1 MEEEGLPERVTS
13 LLSSVLH
20 EGEEVIYYVPSDID
34 EEGRFGER
42 WLALT
47 KERIVT
53 VDPSVG
59 RILQIPLALVR
70 SAAVKDYVGNA
81 EMVIETD
88 EGPKSLLRCSRASLE
103 DLHNAARLIDKIA
116 KREVKLE
123 NIDADVLN
131 HFLAKKNGL
140 DKGQTLKWLLG
151 HLRPHIHF
159 SVLAL
164 ALSLAITAISLTPPY
179 LIKILVDDV
188 FVNRNI
194 EVLLFV
200 VTAFISVYAANAIL
214 GPAQGYTL
222 SYLGQ
227 RVIYSMRV
235 QVYEHLQ
242 RLSLGFYD
250 KMSSGRVMS
259 RVMDD
264 VGRVQWFLTWGMQTL
279 IISTFQIVG
288 IGIIIFTMNPYLA
301 LFALIPVPLI
311 VVGITLFRKK
321 SRKVYHRSWRRW
333 ADVSS
338 LLWDTI
344 PGVVVVK
351 TFTQEKF
358 ETGRLVEKMK
368 RSITANLS
376 ITRLHIQFFPL
387 IGFSLSASTAIIWW
401 IGGREVL
408 SGYVTA
414 GSLIA
419 FVNYMWM
426 FYGPIQTI
434 SQIFEPLQQAI
445 TSSERVLEI
454 MQVEPEIKDSPDA
467 VEFAFKGAIAFKN
480 VSFGYNPYIPVL
492 SNVDLEV
499 KPGEKIGMVGP
510 SGSGKTTLTK
520 LLLRFYDPTEGSIYV
535 DGVDLKKTKT
545 QSLRSQMGL
554 VLQDPLLFYGSI
566 AYNVAYGRQD
576 ATLDEI
582 IAASRAANVHE
593 FAMTQALG
601 YDTNV
606 GDRGW
611 RLSGGE
617 RQRVAIARA
626 IIMEPKILILDEA
639 TSSVDTLTERKI
651 QEAMDNLAKGR
662 TTIIIAHRLST
673 LKNAD
678 RIVVMDKGRV
688 IEVGTHEELMKTGG
702 LYSQLYQA
710 QFAEEEKLV
719 EALRR

>member
-1 MEEEGLPERVTS
+1 MEEERLPEQVKN
-13 LLSSVLH
+13 LLSSILNT
-20 EGEEVIYYVPSDID
+20 GEEVIYYVLGDID
-34 EEGRFGER
+34 EEGKFGER
-42 WLALT
+42 WLTLT
-47 KERIVT
+47 RERIII
-53 VDPSVG
+53 VDPAVNH
-59 RILQIPLALVR
+59 IFQVPLASVR
-70 SAAVKDYVGNA
+70 SAVVKDYVGNA
-81 EMVIETD
+81 ELVIETD
-88 EGPKSLLRCSRASLE
+88 EGFSGIMRCSRVSLE
-103 DLHNAARLIDKIA
+103 DFYNAAKLIDKIA
-116 KREVKLE
+116 KKEVKPE
-123 NIDADVLN
+123 IIDAEVLN
-131 HFLAKKNGL
+131 HFLTKKNGF
-140 DKGQTLKWLLG
+140 KKSQTLKWLLG
-151 HLRPHIHF
+151 HLKPHFHF

-164 ALSLAITAISLTPPY
+164 ILSLVITAISLTPPY
-179 LIKILVDDV
+179 LLKILVDDV
-188 FVNRNI
+188 FLNRN
-194 EVLLFV
+194 VNSLLFV
-200 VTAFISVYAANAIL
+200 VTAFISVYAANAVL

-227 RVIYSMRV
+227 KVIYNMRV

-242 RLSLGFYD
+242 QLSLGFYD

-279 IISTFQIVG
+279 ITSLLQIVG
-288 IGIIIFTMNPYLA
+288 IGLIIFTMNLYLA

-311 VVGITLFRKK
+311 IVGITLFRKK

-344 PGVVVVK
+344 PGVVIVK

-368 RSITANLS
+368 RSIIANLS

-408 SGYVTA
+408 SGSVTA

-467 VEFAFKGAIAFKN
+467 VEFAFKGAMTFKN
-480 VSFGYNPYIPVL
+480 VSFGYSPYIPVL
-492 SNVDLEV
+492 SNVDLEI
-499 KPGEKIGMVGP
+499 KSGEKIGIVGP

-520 LLLRFYDPTEGSIYV
+520 LLLRFYDPTDGNISF
-535 DGVDLKKTKT
+535 DGVDLKKIKV
-545 QSLRSQMGL
+545 QCLRSQMGL

-566 AYNVAYGRQD
+566 AYNVAYGRQE

-582 IAASRAANVHE
+582 LAAAKAANVHE
-593 FAMTQALG
+593 FAMQQALG

-626 IIMEPKILILDEA
+626 IITEPKILILDEA
-639 TSSVDTLTERKI
+639 TSSVDTLAERKI

-688 IEVGTHEELMKTGG
+688 IEVGTHDELMKTGG

-710 QFAEEEKLV
+710 QFEEEKLM
-719 EALRR
+719 ETLRG